1 MLFQRRP
8 HCPSVCVV
16 ILFLMVAIIVSFI
29 FAVNAFWTALNT
41 YTVSFVRSHGFCGN
55 NSGNPALFFRQFGKN
70 AIRFSYVHHLSMNI
84 SNAVP
89 AFCHLTP
96 LVDNAGLCPAHPAP
110 FRRIAA
116 CFFTVFFLK

>member
-1 MLFQRRP
+1 
-8 HCPSVCVV
+8 
-16 ILFLMVAIIVSFI
+16 MVAIIVSFI

-41 YTVSFVRSHGFCGN
+41 YTVSFVRSHWFCGN
-55 NSGNPALFFRQFGKN
+55 ISGNQALFFRHFGKN
-70 AIRFSYVHHLSMNI
+70 DVRFSYIYFFAVNI
-84 SNAVP
+84 PNAIP